1 MKYTLNDLTATF
13 VTANCYKQLLSNM
26 AGQTPKSGHAIYRNR
41 SFLHSQLPNPP
52 WGHCSCWIQHGL
64 NII

>member
-1 MKYTLNDLTATF
+1 MKYTLNDLIATF

-41 SFLHSQLPNPP
+41 SFLHIQLPNPP
-52 WGHCSCWIQHGL
+52 
-64 NII
+64 